1 MKLITTLKTLL
12 LEYKL
17 VNRFKSVSGQIV
29 DIESNTHSKIGQG
42 FSSNLQRIG
51 EDEIIESFEDVK
63 EIAVDLSNKILNKC
77 DRSKKECG
85 LLIRDNMLGFDYHF
99 WLRHK
104 GDNKLVMI
112 INTSIRHP
120 KKLFNTEKHN
130 IIVIDKDGG
139 HTILESFNNLKI
151 NGKIIQFYLL
161 N

>member
-1 MKLITTLKTLL
+1 MKLISTLKTLL

-17 VNRFKSVSGQIV
+17 VDRFISKNGQIV
-29 DIESNTHSKIGQG
+29 DIESNIHSKIGQG

-51 EDEIIESFEDVK
+51 EDEVMESFEDIKDIV
-63 EIAVDLSNKILNKC
+63 VDLANQILNKC
-77 DRSKKECG
+77 DVFKKECG

-104 GDNKLVMI
+104 RNNKLVLI

-130 IIVIDKDGG
+130 MLVIDKDSSY
-139 HTILESFNNLKI
+139 TILESFNNI
-151 NGKIIQFYLL
+151 RVNGKVIQYLIL
-161 N
+161 E